1 MNITG
6 ILEDAALVSFIGI
19 DDAQLV
25 CGTIVKDHARRW
37 PSGYLIRTSKVVK
50 VEGDIVTTL
59 NSRYKIV
66 GGLEEVTLS
75 WQAYHLLLDFPVQIL
90 KSMLDGGCTIK
101 EGMLHMPPSDDKGY
115 AQ

>member
-1 MNITG
+1 M
-6 ILEDAALVSFIGI
+6 LEEAALVSFIDI

-37 PSGYLIRTSKVVK
+37 PSGYLIRTSKVLEI
-50 VEGDIVTTL
+50 EGDIVTTL

-66 GGLEEVTLS
+66 GGLEEVTLP
-75 WQAYHLLLDFPVQIL
+75 WQAYHLLLDFSAKTL

-101 EGMLHMPPSDDKGY
+101 EGMLHMPPPDDEGCV
-115 AQ
+115 Q

>member
-6 ILEDAALVSFIGI
+6 ILEDAALVSFTSI
-19 DDAQLV
+19 DDAQIV

-37 PSGYLIRTSKVVK
+37 PSGYILRTSRVVK
-50 VEGDIVTTL
+50 IEGDIVTTL
-59 NSRYKIV
+59 NSHYKIM
-66 GGLEEVTLS
+66 GDLEEVTLP
-75 WQAYHLLLDFPVQIL
+75 WQAYPLLLGTSAQIL
-90 KSMLDGGCTIK
+90 KSMLDEGFTIK